1 MTWMSVSGWA
11 SRGGSALGT
20 TRRVPKGRNLYAIAR
35 VIEDRR
41 IDALLIIGGWN
52 AYESVFTMLKERP
65 NFPSFNIP
73 MICLPASINNNL
85 PGSEFS
91 IGADTALNSIVDAV
105 DKIKQSAV
113 ATRRCFVVEVMG
125 NYCGYLALMGGM
137 ATGAERV
144 YMHEEGVRLR
154 DLQEDVEKLLSGF
167 QSGKRLG
174 LMIRNER
181 ANEVYNT
188 EFICSLFEEEGRDV
202 FDVRPAILGHLQ
214 QGGDPSPFDRIQA
227 TRLSRMCLEHL
238 IDQCEKQEFGSAY
251 IGMQKGA
258 IHFHDMRDFD
268 RMIDSEHQRPK
279 EQWWLELKG
288 IASLLAKQAPK

>member
-1 MTWMSVSGWA
+1 
-11 SRGGSALGT
+11 
-20 TRRVPKGRNLYAIAR
+20 
-35 VIEDRR
+35 
-41 IDALLIIGGWN
+41 
-52 AYESVFTMLKERP
+52 
-65 NFPSFNIP
+65 SFNIP

-125 NYCGYLALMGGM
+125 HYCGYLALMGGM

-144 YMHEEGVRLR
+144 YMHEEGVKLR
-154 DLQEDVEKLLSGF
+154 DLQADVEKLLSGF

-174 LMIRNER
+174 LMIRNEQ
-181 ANEVYNT
+181 ANPVYT
-188 EFICSLFEEEGRDV
+188 TQFICSLFEEEGRDV

-227 TRLSRMCLEHL
+227 TRLSRICLEYL
-238 IDQCEKQEFGSAY
+238 IDQCENSTYESAF
-251 IGMQKGA
+251 IGMQNGQL
-258 IHFHDMRDFD
+258 HFHDMRDFD
-268 RMIDSEHQRPK
+268 RMIDDEHQRPK
-279 EQWWLELKG
+279 DQWWLELKG
-288 IASLLAKQAPK
+288 IASLLAKQGPEVK